1 MYSYKVKALYTDGT
15 ESLWSNIE
23 QVTLLSGPAYE
34 LGDVNTDGAVNIS
47 DVTALIDYLL
57 SGSGINTDYADVNED
72 SEINIADVTSLID
85 KLLAGN

>member
-1 MYSYKVKALYTDGT
+1 M
-15 ESLWSNIE
+15 E
-23 QVTLLSGPAYE
+23 QYRAGYLAGRRCLC
-34 LGDVNTDGAVNIS
+34 
-47 DVTALIDYLL
+47 LIDYLL